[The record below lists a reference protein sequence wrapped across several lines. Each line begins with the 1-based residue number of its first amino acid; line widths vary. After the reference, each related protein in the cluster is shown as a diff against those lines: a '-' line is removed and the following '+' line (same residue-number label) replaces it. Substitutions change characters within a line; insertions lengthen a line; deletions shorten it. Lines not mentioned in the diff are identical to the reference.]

1 MNIKEE
7 KTTETQEQN
16 PAEEK
21 KTEAPVQK
29 PEEENKTE
37 TFWEEAWDFLK
48 TLLISMAVVFL
59 LSQFVIRPIRVQG
72 SSMYPTLESNSLG
85 IANVYSVRANDIQR
99 FDIAIIYLADKK
111 EYLVKRVIGLPGDTV
126 SYKDGTLY
134 INGTAMDEP
143 FLNRAYADSFGT
155 GFMDDVAPITLKEDE
170 YYCLGDNRPASRDS
184 RYYGPFRRQTILA
197 KGAFIFFPFRD
208 FGVKS
213 W

>member
-1 MNIKEE
+1 MSIKEE
-7 KTTETQEQN
+7 KTTAETTETTETTGTPEQKPAAEETQ
-16 PAEEK
+16 
-21 KTEAPVQK
+21 
-29 PEEENKTE
+29 

-85 IANVYSVRANDIQR
+85 VANVYGVRANDIQR
-99 FDIAIIYLADKK
+99 FDIAIIYLSDKK
-111 EYLVKRVIGLPGDTV
+111 EYLVKRVIGLPGETV
-126 SYKDGTLY
+126 SYQDGTLY
-134 INGTAMDEP
+134 INGEAMGEP
-143 FLNRAYADSFGT
+143 FLNKAYADSFGT

-184 RYYGPFRRQTILA
+184 RYYGPFRKDTILA